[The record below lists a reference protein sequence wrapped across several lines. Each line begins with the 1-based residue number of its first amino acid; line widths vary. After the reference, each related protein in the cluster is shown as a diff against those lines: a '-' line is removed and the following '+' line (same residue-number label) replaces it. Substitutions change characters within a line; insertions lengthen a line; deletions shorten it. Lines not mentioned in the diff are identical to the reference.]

1 MKADKCGE
9 MIRNLE
15 DEKIIELYW
24 ARHESAI
31 DETDKKYRT
40 FCMYI
45 SRNIL
50 NNISD
55 SEECINDTW
64 LAAWNTIPPERPVH
78 LSAFLGKIVKNL
90 SLKKFRYNNSEKRRK
105 EVTVSIEEIS
115 ESAVSISDTESRTD
129 SGELAYIISEFL
141 RGQSQE
147 KRVMFL
153 RRYWFFDSYSQISE
167 LMGVSEESVRVS
179 LMRLRKKLKKYLEE
193 RGITA

>member
-55 SEECINDTW
+55 AEECINDTW

-90 SLKKFRYNNSEKRRK
+90 SLKKFRYNNSGKRRN

>member
-1 MKADKCGE
+1 

-50 NNISD
+50 NDISD
-55 SEECINDTW
+55 AEECINDTW
-64 LAAWNTIPPERPVH
+64 LAAWNTIPPERPVS

-90 SLKKFRYNNSEKRRK
+90 SLKKFRYNNSGKRRK

-115 ESAVSISDTESRTD
+115 ER
-129 SGELAYIISEFL
+129 
-141 RGQSQE
+141 
-147 KRVMFL
+147 
-153 RRYWFFDSYSQISE
+153 
-167 LMGVSEESVRVS
+167 
-179 LMRLRKKLKKYLEE
+179 
-193 RGITA
+193 

>member
-55 SEECINDTW
+55 AEECINDTW

>member
-50 NNISD
+50 NDISD
-55 SEECINDTW
+55 AEECINDTW

>member
-1 MKADKCGE
+1 

-50 NNISD
+50 NDISD
-55 SEECINDTW
+55 AEECINDTW

-90 SLKKFRYNNSEKRRK
+90 SLKKFRYNNSGKRRK

-115 ESAVSISDTESRTD
+115 ESESDQVSYIPSTSSESSSDIQQTMTLD
-129 SGELAYIISEFL
+129 L
-141 RGQSQE
+141 
-147 KRVMFL
+147 
-153 RRYWFFDSYSQISE
+153 D
-167 LMGVSEESVRVS
+167 
-179 LMRLRKKLKKYLEE
+179 
-193 RGITA
+193 

>member
-50 NNISD
+50 NDISD
-55 SEECINDTW
+55 AEECINDTW

-90 SLKKFRYNNSEKRRK
+90 SLKKFRYNNSGKRRK

>member
-50 NNISD
+50 NDISD
-55 SEECINDTW
+55 AEECINDTW
-64 LAAWNTIPPERPVH
+64 LAAWNTIPPERPVS

-141 RGQSQE
+141 RGQSKE

-167 LMGVSEESVRVS
+167 LVGVSEESVRVS

>member
-1 MKADKCGE
+1 M
-9 MIRNLE
+9 E

-50 NNISD
+50 NDISD
-55 SEECINDTW
+55 AEECINDTW

-115 ESAVSISDTESRTD
+115 ESAVSISDTESITD
-129 SGELAYIISEFL
+129 SEELAHIISEFL
-141 RGQSQE
+141 RGQSKE

-167 LMGVSEESVRVS
+167 LVGVSEESVRVS

>member
-1 MKADKCGE
+1 MKADKRGE

-55 SEECINDTW
+55 AEECINDTW

>member
-50 NNISD
+50 NDISD
-55 SEECINDTW
+55 AEECINDTW

-90 SLKKFRYNNSEKRRK
+90 SLKKFRYNNSGKRRK

-115 ESAVSISDTESRTD
+115 ESAVSISDTESITD
-129 SGELAYIISEFL
+129 SEELAHIISEFL
-141 RGQSQE
+141 RGQSKE

-167 LMGVSEESVRVS
+167 LVGVSEESVRVS
-179 LMRLRKKLKKYLEE
+179 LMRMRKKLKKYLEE

>member
-50 NNISD
+50 NDIFSP
-55 SEECINDTW
+55 I
-64 LAAWNTIPPERPVH
+64 IPNKGE
-78 LSAFLGKIVKNL
+78 IVIAD
-90 SLKKFRYNNSEKRRK
+90 
-105 EVTVSIEEIS
+105 V
-115 ESAVSISDTESRTD
+115 
-129 SGELAYIISEFL
+129 
-141 RGQSQE
+141 
-147 KRVMFL
+147 
-153 RRYWFFDSYSQISE
+153 
-167 LMGVSEESVRVS
+167 
-179 LMRLRKKLKKYLEE
+179 
-193 RGITA
+193 

>member
-1 MKADKCGE
+1 

-55 SEECINDTW
+55 AEECINDTW

-129 SGELAYIISEFL
+129 SGELAHIISEFL